1 MKSLKLI
8 IFFFIYLATNFSHT
22 FAEVRI
28 ITKIN
33 NQIIT
38 NIDVINEQQY
48 LLALNKNLS
57 NLDKEDLNKIAK
69 ESIVREKIKKIEL
82 NKIFIL
88 DQKNK
93 AFDDAVERI
102 YKNLSLKNLEEFK
115 SYLKNKN
122 LEFDQIYKKIEIET
136 LWNQLIYTKFKDR
149 LIIDRNSLREKLS
162 KEFKAEKKKLIKFSE
177 ILYSYEQKDQIDEIY
192 NKIKVDLNEKKFSE
206 VVINYSISDSA
217 KNNGSLD
224 WVNLDILSDEI
235 KEKVKNLKKGEIS
248 KPIIVPSGALLLKV
262 DEIKIVEEKIDIEA
276 ELNKFIQFEMN
287 NQLNNYS
294 LIYFKKL
301 KSNTIINEY

>member
-1 MKSLKLI
+1 MKSFKLI
-8 IFFFIYLATNFSHT
+8 IFFFIYFATNFSHT
-22 FAEVRI
+22 FAEVKI

-57 NLDKEDLNKIAK
+57 NLDREDLNKIAY

-177 ILYSYEQKDQIDEIY
+177 ILYSYEQKDQINEIY
-192 NKIKVDLNEKKFSE
+192 NKIKIELNEKKFSE
-206 VVINYSISDSA
+206 IVINYSISDSA

-262 DEIKIVEEKIDIEA
+262 DEIKIVEEKIDIET